1 MTTSMPSTE
10 TTNQDSFIVEMSRQ
24 QPAWHVVILSMLS
37 FSLYLVFWYFKTV
50 KALKSKAEAAY
61 GSGATPGTTSCEGA
75 LGKYRNANPSRQTL
89 LLVTPTL
96 IGCFIPLMMPF
107 LPLSPESIKPLGLL
121 IPIISLGFFG
131 ILYHDIATLAPEGS
145 MLKANPSFPAF
156 SLVVAMVFFFYFFKL
171 PGAFFLL
178 FTLVSVP
185 AAIAQHWL
193 NNYWMRVEPES
204 ALVRKS
210 YSKGEMLMMLV
221 GSMLLSFIVLG
232 SL

>member
-1 MTTSMPSTE
+1 MTTLMPSTE

-75 LGKYRNANPSRQTL
+75 LGKYRNAQSVPVRHCFWSRQ
-89 LLVTPTL
+89 PL
-96 IGCFIPLMMPF
+96 IGFFHPVIDAVSCHCR
-107 LPLSPESIKPLGLL
+107 PESIKPLGLL

-156 SLVVAMVFFFYFFKL
+156 SFGCGDGL
-171 PGAFFLL
+171 FLL
-178 FTLVSVP
+178 LF
-185 AAIAQHWL
+185 
-193 NNYWMRVEPES
+193 
-204 ALVRKS
+204 
-210 YSKGEMLMMLV
+210 
-221 GSMLLSFIVLG
+221 
-232 SL
+232 